1 MAILGCGKI
10 ADAHVEQARATGLA
24 EVVAVCDRERMMA
37 EQLALRYGV
46 PGVYDDLGDLLR
58 NHHVDVVHIATPPG
72 THVGLAAA
80 AAAAGCHVFVEK
92 PVASTADDADEL
104 IRVVTGAGRKL
115 AANLLYNFET
125 PTLELLAAIEKGEI
139 GEVVHVDAT
148 YGYDLAGAY
157 GVAVLSDPNHWVHS
171 LPGKLFHNVLDH
183 ITCKLALLL
192 PPGRPVVACRTLRR
206 RPAIGQPV
214 VDGLHDE
221 LRCELEV
228 SGVTASIMISA
239 HARPVGHLM
248 RVFGTRGSMSLD
260 YLARTAIRVPAQT
273 QPGAVGRLGISMN
286 LARSHRRAARL
297 NIRRFMRSEFH
308 FFQGMRELL
317 QRFYRSILD
326 GSADVI
332 PMEVISSSCHMID
345 SIVAAT
351 RAGTGLQEGR

>member
-1 MAILGCGKI
+1 LRAVHRAAGLPWDGGCGHHAAGRALEAGAAAGAALHTGTQHCFPGGVHEIRQRRLRGILAKKQEDLTAMVLKVAILGCGKI

-58 NHHVDVVHIATPPG
+58 NHHVDVVHIAPRRG
-72 THVGLAAA
+72 TQVGLAAA

-157 GVAVLSDPNHWVHS
+157 GVASLSDPNHWVHS
-171 LPGKLFHNVLDH
+171 LPGKLLQ
-183 ITCKLALLL
+183 I
-192 PPGRPVVACRTLRR
+192 GRA
-206 RPAIGQPV
+206 
-214 VDGLHDE
+214 
-221 LRCELEV
+221 
-228 SGVTASIMISA
+228 
-239 HARPVGHLM
+239 
-248 RVFGTRGSMSLD
+248 
-260 YLARTAIRVPAQT
+260 
-273 QPGAVGRLGISMN
+273 
-286 LARSHRRAARL
+286 
-297 NIRRFMRSEFH
+297 
-308 FFQGMRELL
+308 
-317 QRFYRSILD
+317 
-326 GSADVI
+326 
-332 PMEVISSSCHMID
+332 
-345 SIVAAT
+345 
-351 RAGTGLQEGR
+351 